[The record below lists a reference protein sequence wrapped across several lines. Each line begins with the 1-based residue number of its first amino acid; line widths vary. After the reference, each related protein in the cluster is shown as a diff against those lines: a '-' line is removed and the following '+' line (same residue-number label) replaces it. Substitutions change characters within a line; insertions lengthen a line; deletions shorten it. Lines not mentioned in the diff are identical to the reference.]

1 VDALTTCFI
10 AHGTRG
16 VGGGSGWG
24 ESWQLRQDLSLDPFF
39 KMREGNFGVCKR
51 RKEQMSGVG
60 RCGCGGW

>member
-24 ESWQLRQDLSLDPFF
+24 ESCDRTFLWTHFSR
-39 KMREGNFGVCKR
+39 
-51 RKEQMSGVG
+51 
-60 RCGCGGW
+60 